1 MPIAKLND
9 CKFYYEV
16 TGSGPDVSF
25 VHGEDHASD
34 LFAHQIVHFSK
45 RFRCITY
52 DRRGHGKTELTP
64 YGYSLHNQTLDLT
77 ELLDHLQVSRPIIV
91 AVAMATPIAVSF
103 ALTFPD
109 RIRGLALASWYEL
122 DGYPLMEMRRRNKH
136 PTTFDKFHMM
146 EFEVMRDHG
155 SQGLIDLFRKQGDAL
170 LPILPADP
178 DVRERVMRM
187 IASHPPEHFV
197 KAAEFYTSMPNLV
210 PRLKEIV
217 CPVLGIC
224 GADDP
229 SPDNP
234 DLLAG
239 AANFEQVWIPGAR
252 RFSML
257 EAPLAFNA
265 ALDRFFA
272 TCA

>member
-122 DGYPLMEMRRRNKH
+122 DGYPLMEMRRPGPIFGNLRLTRSTSQNSVVPDPR
-136 PTTFDKFHMM
+136 PTRSSSAPDTGWSGHRCGPVCLPTVTRCTRSRG
-146 EFEVMRDHG
+146 ELC
-155 SQGLIDLFRKQGDAL
+155 SQ
-170 LPILPADP
+170 
-178 DVRERVMRM
+178 
-187 IASHPPEHFV
+187 
-197 KAAEFYTSMPNLV
+197 
-210 PRLKEIV
+210 PRLI
-217 CPVLGIC
+217 LRGSAT
-224 GADDP
+224 G
-229 SPDNP
+229 
-234 DLLAG
+234 LLIA
-239 AANFEQVWIPGAR
+239 
-252 RFSML
+252 
-257 EAPLAFNA
+257 
-265 ALDRFFA
+265 
-272 TCA
+272 